1 MSKKSKSSARTP
13 TASAKRAPLKEK
25 TMERRRTKVLIERV
39 LANQDALSQHR
50 RRHELANLLYMD
62 PPWSY
67 GRDPEEVS
75 GFSADPR
82 KHYPVMSD
90 DELRLFNFGDLAT
103 RDAVCAMW
111 VPNSLIPF
119 ALELLKR
126 QGFEYKTKLTWHKVF
141 ESGAN
146 AACAT
151 RGAVLPSSED
161 LIIASRGA
169 GLKINHEAQKL
180 TSVMS
185 VVRGEHS
192 AKPAIFRDMLLN
204 LFPRAPD
211 GGPSRPLEIF
221 ARQRVQGWHCFGN
234 EV

>member
-13 TASAKRAPLKEK
+13 TAAAKRAPLKEK
-25 TMERRRTKVLIERV
+25 TMERRRTKALVERV

-82 KHYPVMSD
+82 KHYPVMFD

-111 VPNSLIPF
+111 APMSLVRF
-119 ALELLKR
+119 AIELLER
-126 QGFEYKTKLTWHKVF
+126 QGFEVQTEVVWHKIF
-141 ESGAN
+141 ESGAS
-146 AACAT
+146 AGCPT
-151 RGAVLPSSED
+151 RGASIPCSEVLI
-161 LIIASRGA
+161 LASRGT
-169 GLKINHEAQKL
+169 GLELDPEAKKF

-185 VVRGEHS
+185 VVRGAHS
-192 AKPAIFRDMLLN
+192 AKPAIFRKMLLN
-204 LFPRAPD
+204 LYPAAPG
-211 GGPSRPLEIF
+211 GGPTRALEIF
-221 ARQRVQGWHCFGN
+221 ARQKVKGWQCFGN